1 MVFVAYK
8 TNSTNTPFSFLLFT
22 SYSTYC
28 ISTCAMAGTENSEE
42 TTVFPDSVVY
52 SYLTTWEISEYI
64 FNKIADVVIIFIAF
78 VLLMCSLVG
87 FSIYLL
93 YMRKDEANKDRLL
106 NVLYA
111 NLSICSI
118 SFCWVMFVQFLLLDT
133 IYDTESV
140 WWCLL
145 VRWRLFIG
153 LFATL
158 LFLQISVVT
167 SINHYNPG
175 LYLHLSLHWRRIPVL
190 CLQFIIVGLT
200 LGLIELSTGFVEVCI
215 SVKTKD
221 RYNLII
227 FSLLTFNL
235 ILQLGVVVDTYWGWR
250 NLKKYAAIRFKKP
263 SSTDPENI
271 MELAHSGEARNDG
284 QHSVGQ
290 AGPIGTQLISTDKV
304 NME

>member
-1 MVFVAYK
+1 MAA
-8 TNSTNTPFSFLLFT
+8 TEST
-22 SYSTYC
+22 
-28 ISTCAMAGTENSEE
+28 I
-42 TTVFPDSVVY
+42 FPDSMVY
-52 SYLTTWEISEYI
+52 SYLTTLEISEYL
-64 FNKIADVVIIFIAF
+64 FYKIGEVIIIITAF
-78 VLLMCSLVG
+78 VLLMCNLLG

-111 NLSICSI
+111 NLSVCYQLGMVSL
-118 SFCWVMFVQFLLLDT
+118 FVRFLLLETLGDIDT
-133 IYDTESV
+133 PYI
-140 WWCLL
+140 CLL
-145 VRWRLFIG
+145 VRWRFVIG
-153 LFATL
+153 LFTTL